1 MPLLLHEDYPDI
13 DMNKLNRV
21 KKRINR
27 SALVQFT
34 KIGNIQSTIQPTKE
48 EINNYFIRITTFFN
62 QLYQQLRIVINAG
75 NYPRQIFFEVANKLT
90 QDFTPQIIQLAT
102 EFNLKINPYY
112 NYVSPQQNETI
123 KQDIIK
129 LQNIFEEI
137 LFMNAGDQIDNFI
150 EVGREQLTPISDAV
164 NNYAPLKINI
174 KPSKSRLFENLE
186 GGYIGGGRFGSSLY
200 PETRFL

>member
-62 QLYQQLRIVINAG
+62 QLYQ
-75 NYPRQIFFEVANKLT
+75 
-90 QDFTPQIIQLAT
+90 
-102 EFNLKINPYY
+102 
-112 NYVSPQQNETI
+112 
-123 KQDIIK
+123 
-129 LQNIFEEI
+129 
-137 LFMNAGDQIDNFI
+137 
-150 EVGREQLTPISDAV
+150 
-164 NNYAPLKINI
+164 
-174 KPSKSRLFENLE
+174 
-186 GGYIGGGRFGSSLY
+186 
-200 PETRFL
+200 